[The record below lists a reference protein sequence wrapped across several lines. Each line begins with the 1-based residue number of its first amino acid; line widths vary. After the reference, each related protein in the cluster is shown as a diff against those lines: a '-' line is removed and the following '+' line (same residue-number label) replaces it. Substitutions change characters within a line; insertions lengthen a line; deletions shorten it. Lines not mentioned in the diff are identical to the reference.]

1 MLFKL
6 PVLSLLAATATA
18 GVLPMKEYGNTLAAL
33 DERAVGVTSAD
44 LNNFRFYVQYAA
56 AAYCN
61 GANAPGAA
69 VKCSENGCPQVEANR
84 ATTIAS
90 FAGATSGIEGLVVRD
105 DVARTIV
112 LTVRGSS
119 NIRNWISN
127 ILFAFT
133 GCTDLTANCKVHA
146 GFNNAW
152 REIRTP
158 AIAAIKQASAA
169 NPNYTV
175 VATGHSLGAAVATI
189 GAAYLRAKESI
200 PVTLY
205 TYGSPRVG
213 NDYFAKFVSAQA
225 GAEYRVTH
233 ATDPVPRLPPIILG
247 YRHTSVEYWLSGGGS
262 HKVDYTVTDIRVCEG
277 IASIGCNGGVLGLD
291 IEAHLHYLQDTSACS
306 PKGMARQSATLTD
319 TELEARLNSYVKQDI
334 QFVKDHMAD

>member
-1 MLFKL
+1 MLFKF

-18 GVLPMKEYGNTLAAL
+18 GVLPVEEYHNSLTAL
-33 DERAVGVTSAD
+33 DDRAVGVTSAD
-44 LNNFRFYVQYAA
+44 LSNFRFFVQYAA

-61 GANAPGAA
+61 SANAPGT
-69 VKCSENGCPQVEANR
+69 VLKCSENGCPEVEANR

-90 FAGATSGIEGLVVRD
+90 FSGVSSGIEALVARD

-133 GCTDLTANCKVHA
+133 GCTDLTAKCKVHT

-158 AIAAIKQASAA
+158 AIAAIKQARAA
-169 NPNYTV
+169 NPSYTV
-175 VATGHSLGAAVATI
+175 VATGHSLGGAVATI
-189 GAAYLRAKESI
+189 AAAYLRAKESI

-213 NDYFAKFVSAQA
+213 NDYFANFVSAQA

-233 ATDPVPRLPPIILG
+233 AADPVPRLPPIILG
-247 YRHTSVEYWLSGGGS
+247 YRHTSVEYWLQGGAS
-262 HKVDYTVTDIRVCEG
+262 DFVDYTVSDIRVCEG
-277 IASIGCNGGVLGLD
+277 IASISCNGGILGLD
-291 IEAHLHYLQDTSACS
+291 IDAHTYYLQDTSACN
-306 PKGMARQSATLTD
+306 PKSITRQPDELTD
-319 TELEARLNSYVKQDI
+319 EELEARLNAFVLQDI
-334 QFVKDHMAD
+334 QFVEDNMAE